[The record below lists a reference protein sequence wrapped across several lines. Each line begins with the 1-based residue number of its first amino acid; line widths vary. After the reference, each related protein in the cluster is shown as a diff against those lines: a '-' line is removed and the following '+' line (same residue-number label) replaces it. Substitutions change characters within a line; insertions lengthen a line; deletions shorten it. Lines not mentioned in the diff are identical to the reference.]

1 MNQKVFVSIFIH
13 LHLQLVSADNGV
25 TFTEGLIHESELE
38 MSITRIEAATNNFSI
53 SNKIGEGGFGPV
65 YKVLIYLLVLSATR
79 SK

>member
-38 MSITRIEAATNNFSI
+38 MSITIIEAATNNFSI